1 MGDSQT
7 VSEGSQETYYGEFY
21 SQVVGINTT
30 GLLSFFW
37 KYPHNL
43 LEKSFKTNKGFKI
56 IEVGAGQGE
65 HLDFVVPDYSEY
77 FLTDNN
83 INQLRKI
90 SFKKSYRIKIKKVD
104 AESIKFQD
112 NTFDRLISTCLLSHL
127 NNPEKAIMEWRRIV
141 KHDGYISIYLSTD
154 PSIALRVFR
163 KFTTKRKASRLGF
176 TGYDLFIAREHKNS
190 AQSLIDV
197 LKHNFRNDEI
207 KIVFRPFGFK
217 SWYLNLVCIIQVRIN
232 KKH

>member
-1 MGDSQT
+1 MYKIKVNG
-7 VSEGSQETYYGEFY
+7 EGSQDKYYGKFY

-30 GLLSFFW
+30 GILSFFW

-43 LEKSFKTNKGFKI
+43 LEKPFKTNEGFKI

-65 HLDFVVPDYSEY
+65 HLDFVVPNYSEY
-77 FLTDNN
+77 LVTDNN
-83 INQLRKI
+83 INQLSKI
-90 SFKKSYRIKIKKVD
+90 SLNRGHQIKKKRVD

-112 NTFDRLISTCLLSHL
+112 NRFDRLISTCLLSHL

-163 KFTTKRKASRLGF
+163 KFTTKRRASRLGF

-190 AQSLIDV
+190 VQSLIDV
-197 LKHNFRNDEI
+197 LKHNFRKDEI
-207 KIVFRPFGFK
+207 QIIFRPFGIK

-232 KKH
+232 KKN